1 MSRYIAYR
9 GADATGS
16 DIPVSVAKPLPVAL
30 QEAAG
35 SITWA
40 APVAVGMTGSSKTF
54 VPADATRKALLL
66 ESARRMPSR
75 RAPGTVTSGDKGP

>member
-54 VPADATRKALLL
+54 VPADATR
-66 ESARRMPSR
+66 
-75 RAPGTVTSGDKGP
+75 